1 MPSESSYKY
10 DIFISYCHRDNS
22 RIGEKPGW
30 VDTFYEFLENWLR
43 DRRGL
48 SNLKIWRD
56 ESRMGGNTDFTD
68 AIKDAI
74 NNSALF
80 FALHSSK
87 YPESDYCQKELGWF
101 HEYNSK
107 RPGGLRVGNGLRI
120 FNILLNNTPHKQWS
134 DALGK
139 TIGFPMHDSK
149 SDDDPGEFTSPSVYQ
164 FEVQLRKIVDAAQ
177 KILKEIKPETVV
189 TPTTSEKAQRV
200 QVFVADVADSLQ
212 DFRER
217 VITEA
222 KEKEAYVFDEIPPP
236 MESDNHA
243 EKVKEVQSH
252 SQLSIH
258 LLDKWPGRKIRDN
271 RETSYSKEQ
280 LQIALKSGSRK
291 LIWVPGDLNIESIED
306 QNQKELLET
315 IANGEREKTEYEFVH
330 GPFTDFL
337 ASISQKIDDLRAPLQ
352 NGAAPMTFLIDTHQK
367 DQRYAYKLA
376 DCLADQNIDVEFNK
390 ESHDPNISLTEFE
403 NSVKKAENLI
413 IVFGKVGKE
422 WLEARIKKVFKTISE
437 QLEGPFKLE
446 NIWVYITPSC
456 GGSPVLPKFPPLI
469 KISILDNSQNDTFDP
484 GLINNLLSNPGGGE

>member
-1 MPSESSYKY
+1 MSNESGYQY
-10 DIFISYCHRDNS
+10 DIFISYCHKDNT

-30 VDTFYEFLENWLR
+30 IDSFHESLENWLR

-56 ESRMGGNTDFTD
+56 ERRMTGSTVFDD

-80 FALHSSK
+80 FALHSSN

-101 HEYNSK
+101 HEYNSS

-120 FNILLNNTPHKQWS
+120 FNILLNNTLHQQWS
-134 DALGK
+134 EALGK

-149 SDDDPGEFTSPSVYQ
+149 FDDDPGEFTSPSVYQ

-177 KILKEIKPETVV
+177 KILKEIKPESVV
-189 TPTTSEKAQRV
+189 TPMPPENTQRV

-222 KEKEAYVFDEIPPP
+222 KEKEANVFGEIPPP
-236 MESDNHA
+236 MESDSHT
-243 EKVKEVQSH
+243 EKVEEVQSH
-252 SQLSIH
+252 TQLSIH

-271 RETSYSKEQ
+271 KTTSYPKEQ
-280 LQIALKSGSRK
+280 LQISLKSGSKK
-291 LIWVPGDLNIESIED
+291 LIWVPGDLDITSIED
-306 QNQKELLET
+306 LNQKELLDN
-315 IANGEREKTEYEFVH
+315 IANGEREKAEYEFVH

-337 ASISQKIDDLRAPLQ
+337 ATISQKIDDLKAPSQ
-352 NGAAPMTFLIDTHQK
+352 NSEAPMTFLIDTHQK

-376 DCLADQNIDVEFNK
+376 DCLADRDINVEFNK

-422 WLEARIKKVFKTISE
+422 WLEARIKKVFKAISE
-437 QLEGPFKLE
+437 QFEGPFNLE

-456 GGSPVLPKFPPLI
+456 GSTPDLPKFPPLI
-469 KISILDNSQNDTFDP
+469 KISILDNSDKDNFDP
-484 GLINNLLSNPGGGE
+484 GIINDLLKTGGSG